1 MATVRRLTVLK
12 WLRGLAD
19 SKDTSAQAHLVVLMG
34 TAAVLIMAVP
44 TLLMFL
50 WCGKDIS
57 KELAT
62 IVGGLTVLSGAA
74 VVKGMSNDAQ

>member
-1 MATVRRLTVLK
+1 MFK
-12 WLRGLAD
+12 WFKALAD
-19 SKDTSAQAHLVVLMG
+19 SKDTSAQAHLVVLLG
-34 TAAVLIMAVP
+34 SACVLILAVP

-50 WCGKDIS
+50 WFGKPIS

-74 VVKGMSNDAQ
+74 VIKGMTNDPP